1 MIKKKFIANAIDT
14 NNVTIDANR
23 KCINAGR
30 SNMSV
35 NIDIGLRCVNT
46 DYKKGA
52 FRALWSYR
60 S

>member
-1 MIKKKFIANAIDT
+1 MIKKKCIANAIDT
-14 NNVTIDANR
+14 SNVTIDANR

-35 NIDIGLRCVNT
+35 NIDIGLICVNT

-52 FRALWSYR
+52 FRALWSCR